1 MKSFQAVL
9 LIVFGA
15 LALLSV
21 FLFAT
26 FSGSGGAQAGE
37 VEIWGTLSEEVL
49 DDVLVSLRRGNDGF
63 DDVSYR
69 ALPEES
75 FVVSLVEAIAAGRGP
90 DLVII
95 SSDAVV
101 AEAEKLTPIS
111 FRSLSRR
118 DFQDTFIE
126 AGEVLLTDGGILGLP
141 FYVDPFMLFWNRTM
155 FSEAGVARAPRFWD
169 EFSEIAPR
177 LSKASESG
185 TLTQSAVALGE
196 WDNVRHAK
204 HILASLI
211 RGLGNDIVR
220 VNDAGQFEA
229 VLGERGEASVPPAES
244 ALLFYTDF
252 ADPVRTVYS
261 WNRSQ
266 PESRAAFSGG
276 LLGVYL
282 GSASEVVSV
291 RAANPNLNFD
301 IAAYPRVRDGRIATP
316 ANLYALSIPRGSG
329 NPQGALAVATL
340 LAGPESQTTL
350 MSLTGLPSVRRD
362 LLANDPGNPYSA
374 LFRDAALNA
383 YTLYDPDA
391 EALDAIFERMVE
403 DVSSG
408 RLRIPEAVRSGQTE
422 LDALLK
428 VQ

>member
-26 FSGSGGAQAGE
+26 FSASDRGNVGE
-37 VEIWGTLSEEVL
+37 VSIWGTLPEEVVDDVLLGLRRSGDGL
-49 DDVLVSLRRGNDGF
+49 DDVT
-63 DDVSYR
+63 YR
-69 ALPEES
+69 EFAEDA
-75 FVVSLVEAIAAGRGP
+75 FIAALVEAIAAGRGP
-90 DLVII
+90 DLVIVP
-95 SSDAVV
+95 SSAVV
-101 AEAEKLTPIS
+101 AEREKLTPIS
-111 FRSLSRR
+111 YRSLSRR

-126 AGEVLLTDGGILGLP
+126 AGEVFLTQEGILGLP
-141 FYVDPFMLFWNRTM
+141 FYVDPFVLFWNRTL
-155 FSEAGVARAPRFWD
+155 FSEAGIARAPRFWD
-169 EFSEIAPR
+169 EFTDIAPL
-177 LSKASESG
+177 LSRGTESG

-204 HILASLI
+204 HIFVSLL
-211 RGLGNDIVR
+211 RGLGNDVVR
-220 VNDAGQFEA
+220 LSETGNLEA

-252 ADPVRTVYS
+252 ADPVRDVYS

-282 GSASEVVSV
+282 GTASEVVAV

-301 IAAYPRVRDGRIATP
+301 IGAYPRVRDGRVATP
-316 ANLYALSIPRGSG
+316 ANLYALSIPRGAA
-329 NPQGALAVATL
+329 NPEGALSVAVL
-340 LAGPESQTTL
+340 LAGAEAQASL
-350 MSLTGLPSVRRD
+350 AVLTGLPSVRRD
-362 LLANDPGNPYSA
+362 ILANDPGNPYSA

-383 YTLYDPDA
+383 YALYDPDA
-391 EALDAIFERMVE
+391 SATDAIFERMVE

-422 LDALLK
+422 LAALLG